1 MAGTKR
7 QEYQEKSENA
17 MFPNN
22 IRMDLMI
29 EEDQLDSLGDEN
41 FEKMLEAMRN
51 IAPSDGEV
59 SVDFSESLSEIPE
72 TEIMDIDEIK
82 EKFGLM
88 VEDIALDV
96 SEALDDASKHAS
108 SHLGDKS
115 WRPLRSLDRAATCPN
130 CDRKFSMNINSNTQN
145 LMLKVREKFKEMCK
159 KLPIS
164 WQQENSHS
172 RLFSWSENEIR
183 VKKNGEDATAKLA
196 TINWDFFRSALSS
209 APFDFEQMSGPVR
222 RGEMKRLYETNTDWG
237 RVAAGLIM
245 CNRKPLTCPYL
256 DCREHLYKRSIGTDT
271 PFYKISYEAT
281 KIILKET
288 IGSPSTR
295 APLSLKGYVDGS
307 EITLAMGRIGEDSN
321 IKNRKRNNR
330 LIAEAV
336 LTSTSILESIEIET
350 KGDVTIN
357 GKSVKSV
364 TINHED
370 SEESTKTYT
379 TPSHLVVS
387 KLAKVLE
394 KIRPIEAFVFSGKDI
409 GSYQSWS
416 SRAAA
421 NILYA
426 IHRSGIIFHVE
437 KTRDY
442 KYGKSNSKNSTN
454 LIRLNDKIKSRV
466 VTEFVSVMAD
476 GKTSYNSLE
485 KMLSSDTTPP
495 MVCEPEAWQEQS
507 KEHRHNSSSGKIS
520 GGFKTAAAQK
530 KYPLISRHGQYS
542 HYDVERFIPSA
553 SAIKAINHL
562 QNTEWSV
569 DEEMMGYAFEAI
581 SKHVKEKILD
591 RLKIR
596 ETEDKY
602 FIDLEGGLPDLTFT
616 QVNGWLNTRA
626 FYERVKKN
634 FLI

>member
-22 IRMDLMI
+22 IRIDLMI
-29 EEDQLDSLGDEN
+29 EEDHMDSLRDDN

-51 IAPSDGEV
+51 LDSSGGKV

-96 SEALDDASKHAS
+96 SEALNDASKHAS

-172 RLFSWSENEIR
+172 RLFSWSENEVT
-183 VKKNGEDATAKLA
+183 VKINGEDATAKLA
-196 TINWDFFRSALSS
+196 TINWDYFRSALSN
-209 APFDFEQMSGPVR
+209 APFDFEQTTGPVR

-336 LTSTSILESIEIET
+336 LTSTSILESIEIKT

-357 GKSVKSV
+357 GQSVKSV

-466 VTEFVSVMAD
+466 MTEFVSVMAD

-495 MVCEPEAWQEQS
+495 MVCEPESWQDQS
-507 KEHRHNSSSGKIS
+507 EEHSHNSSSGKIS

-542 HYDVERFIPSA
+542 HYDVERFIPSP

-569 DEEMMGYAFEAI
+569 DEDMMGYAFEAI
-581 SKHVKEKILD
+581 SKHVKE
-591 RLKIR
+591 
-596 ETEDKY
+596 
-602 FIDLEGGLPDLTFT
+602 
-616 QVNGWLNTRA
+616 NS
-626 FYERVKKN
+626 
-634 FLI
+634 